1 MRMAWVLTVITA
13 CSSTTHDR
21 PAPPGEPPA
30 PHRIMV
36 EANDVAILYPP
47 GGAGIMAAELVPRAL
62 YERAFGSEGALQ
74 LGGTPAA
81 PPLAAL
87 HLVAIRI
94 DPQREQLRLVFQPA
108 GERDDAVHV
117 FFALDPGEARALA
130 ESVAALRGDAHL
142 GPLAPHPLLVRDGV
156 TGPFGRGL
164 AAQIRRHAP
173 AARLARITV
182 FTSSGLGTAW
192 NFFGV
197 DVAAGGAITPMAI
210 PTLPPD
216 TRLEAFF
223 AGFVDGELTGDAP
236 FTPASTALPARDDLR
251 ILASRDRLARATP
264 AARDQALA
272 AAARIEDPRVHT
284 PETIDCASCHV
295 AHLVQTRGA
304 LDLHMFGYSHGRPSI
319 QPRTIREVADSVAAL
334 NDPDLRS
341 H

>member
-1 MRMAWVLTVITA
+1 MRGRLCVLVALAA
-13 CSSTTHDR
+13 CRSSTASR
-21 PAPPGEPPA
+21 EPPA
-30 PHRIMV
+30 PAHQITF
-36 EANDVAILYPP
+36 EADDVAILYPP
-47 GGAGIMAAELVPRAL
+47 GGGGITAAELVPRAI

-81 PPLAAL
+81 PPLAML

-117 FFALDPGEARALA
+117 FFALDHGEARGLA
-130 ESVAALRGDAHL
+130 EAVAELRGPVKL
-142 GPLAPHPLLVRDGV
+142 GALAPHPLLVRDGV
-156 TGPFGRGL
+156 TGPFGHGL
-164 AAQIRRHAP
+164 AALIRQHAR
-173 AARLARITV
+173 AAKLARITV

-197 DVAAGGAITPMAI
+197 DVAAGGATTPVAI

-223 AGFVDGELTGDAP
+223 AGFVEGELTGDAP
-236 FTPASTALPARDDLR
+236 FTPSSTALAARDDLR
-251 ILASRDRLARATP
+251 ILASRDRLARVAP

-295 AHLVQTRGA
+295 AHLVQAHGA

-319 QPRTIREVADSVAAL
+319 QPRTTREVADSVAAL
-334 NDPDLRS
+334 NGP
-341 H
+341 